1 MRRIIDEETKYV
13 WPPKPSD
20 QPTQYLASTN
30 SKISQQVFGLL
41 SLLFSILGAAE
52 FILAAGYLTVGL
64 RLVPDFWLN
73 WSRSAT
79 IVLHYA
85 WVPMILTGIIC
96 GLLSRRSLI
105 GKLGLLI
112 ASPILFMAF
121 PVLVEVILRSIL
133 GVKQ

>member
-1 MRRIIDEETKYV
+1 MTKKQNID
-13 WPPKPSD
+13 WPPRPLG
-20 QPTQYLASTN
+20 QPAPNAAATN
-30 SKISQQVFGLL
+30 TKISQQVFGLI
-41 SLLFSILGAAE
+41 SLLFSILGTAE
-52 FILAAGYLTVGL
+52 FILAAGYLTVNL

-112 ASPILFMAF
+112 ASPILFMTF